1 MSEAVVA
8 SIGTTHP
15 WNIAGLGL
23 DQQVAAGYGVRV
35 LTVVAGVTAQDAKG
49 LHAAYA
55 LPGAIVRAQF
65 EALPMDKVDVLRVG
79 ALIGKS
85 NVELVASFLE
95 KYPKTTAVVD
105 PVFGATLGGAF
116 LDEAAFVAFR
126 DGIATLPSVVLT
138 PNLEEAERLLERT
151 GLGRDDLG
159 EVAKELRARGVRAV
173 LVKGG
178 HLDGDPVDALA
189 TAHGVDLYRDERL
202 SGAMRGGGCVLAMTL
217 ACELARGLPLVDAVQ
232 SARAYVRTRIV
243 SRQRFGGLQVAY

>member
-35 LTVVAGVTAQDAKG
+35 LTVVTGVTAQDATG

-65 EALPMDKVDVLRVG
+65 EALPMDEVDVFRVG
-79 ALIGKS
+79 ALIGKP
-85 NVELVASFLE
+85 NVELVASFLG
-95 KYPKTTAVVD
+95 KYPKTVAVVD

-116 LDEAAFVAFR
+116 LDPAAFAAFR
-126 DGIATLPSVVLT
+126 DRIATLASVVLT
-138 PNLEEAERLLERT
+138 PNLDEAERLLGRT
-151 GLGRDDLG
+151 GLERDDLG
-159 EVAKELRARGVRAV
+159 DAAMELRARGLRAV

-189 TAHGVDLYRDERL
+189 TAHGVDLYRDERV
-202 SGAMRGGGCVLAMTL
+202 SGAMRGGGCVLAMAL
-217 ACELARGLPLVDAVQ
+217 ACELARGLPLLDAVQ
-232 SARAYVRTRIV
+232 SARTYVRTRIA
-243 SRQRFGGLQVAY
+243 SHQRFGGLQVAY